1 MFDMLQQSQSAQAP
15 SSTGSA
21 ADAAELARVDQQ
33 LELAAKKT
41 ALNAMQ
47 RGGADAGSDA
57 PAAPVAQNGGTN
69 RIVITRGDNTTVL
82 ENPTAEQLKAAGV
95 GTTEAHSGDVSGWQA
110 VALTCGIMWGI
121 VTIVYLV
128 LAHRR
133 RIAGVTRLDTA
144 QTDSRMARIE
154 NAVESIAVEVER
166 ISEGQRFTSKLL
178 AEGAAKPV
186 NGAVNVPEI
195 LGAVLKNRGGG

>member
-1 MFDMLQQSQSAQAP
+1 MSDMLQQSQSAQTPA
-15 SSTGSA
+15 STRSA

-47 RGGADAGSDA
+47 RGGADAGGDA
-57 PAAPVAQNGGTN
+57 QAAQVAPNGGTS
-69 RIVITRGDNTTVL
+69 RIVITRGDQTTVL
-82 ENPTAEQLKAAGV
+82 QNPTAEQLKAAGV
-95 GTTEAHSGDVSGWQA
+95 GTTEARSGDVSGWQLVA
-110 VALTCGIMWGI
+110 VTGAVVWGI
-121 VTIVYLV
+121 VAVVYLV
-128 LAHRR
+128 LSHRR
-133 RIAGVTRLDTA
+133 RTSSVAQLDTA
-144 QTDSRMARIE
+144 QADTRMARIE

-195 LGAVLKNRGGG
+195 LGAVLKNRGGA